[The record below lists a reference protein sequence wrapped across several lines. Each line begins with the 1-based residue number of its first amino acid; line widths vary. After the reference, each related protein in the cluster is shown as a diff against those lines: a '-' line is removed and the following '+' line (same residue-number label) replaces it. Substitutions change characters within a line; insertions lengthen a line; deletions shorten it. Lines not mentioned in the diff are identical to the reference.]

1 MYANG
6 DPALVGI
13 WTDTPPGTDANLPMP
28 MWVSHFGQIKEQHA
42 ELKKRLDQ
50 LGRTMPRT
58 WGEYAAR
65 SDLRKNIY
73 ESAVR
78 FMSDLDRHIEWAETH
93 LFPVAEHYTGGRMGP
108 VNVLKQHV
116 VLAKRFYR
124 EYLEKER
131 DGAEEAITCLL
142 QALTIVSDILRLEEE
157 AVFPVM
163 EKMKPDERQ
172 D

>member
-13 WTDTPPGTDANLPMP
+13 WTGTLPETDANLPMP
-28 MWVSHFGQIKEQHA
+28 MRVTHFGQIKEQHA
-42 ELKKRLDQ
+42 ELKKRLEQ

-58 WGEYAAR
+58 WGEYAGR
-65 SDLRKNIY
+65 SDFRKNMY
-73 ESAVR
+73 ETAVR
-78 FMSDLDRHIEWAETH
+78 FMNDLDRHIECAETH
-93 LFPVAEHYTGGRMGP
+93 LFPVAEHFTGGRMGP

-116 VLAKRFYR
+116 VLAKRFFR
-124 EYLEKER
+124 EYLEKEH

-142 QALTIVSDILRLEEE
+142 QTLTIVSDILRLEEE

-163 EKMKPDERQ
+163 EKMKPDECR